1 MINLWI
7 YVGLF
12 FTFYELYLTFVLQ
25 KQPHMSADISLRKG
39 LSIPLKG
46 QAKKVLETSKTSDN
60 FTLYPDDFHGIVP
73 KMLVKEGEKIALG
86 QPVFFSKANPE
97 MQFVSPISGTLSKI
111 VRGAKRR
118 ILEIQ
123 LKSDGKDKAVKHKI
137 PALDKLSDVDVKSH
151 LLASGCWPFIKQRPY
166 DVIANPDSTPKG
178 IFISGFNTAP
188 LAADVA
194 FLLEQQQED
203 FQNGINVL
211 ATLAPKVHLSI
222 SADDTSFLSSVSG
235 VEILRVKGI
244 HPAGNVGV
252 QIHHI
257 DPVNAGETAW
267 VVNPED
273 VAIIGRLFTTGVFDP
288 QRTVAV
294 AGPVVT
300 KPSYY
305 KTRIGAAIA
314 PLLDDAGVSANGQVR
329 IINGDALSGA
339 TTHAD
344 GSVGF
349 YNNTLTVL
357 AEGNHFRMFGWL
369 PFAGNKI
376 FSMSRT
382 SLSWLL
388 PKRTYALDTNMNGE
402 ERALVVTGEME
413 QVLPMD
419 IFPMQLI
426 KECMAQNI
434 EKMEGLG
441 IYEVA
446 PEDFALVDYAS
457 TSKIEAQ
464 AIIRDAL
471 DLMIKEVG

>member
-1 MINLWI
+1 M
-7 YVGLF
+7 
-12 FTFYELYLTFVLQ
+12 
-25 KQPHMSADISLRKG
+25 RKG

-46 QAKKVLETSKTSDN
+46 EATKDLRTSNTSDN
-60 FTLYPDDFHGIVP
+60 YTLYPDDFHGVVP
-73 KMLVKEGEKIALG
+73 KMLVKEGEKVSVG
-86 QPVFFSKANPE
+86 QAVFFSKANPE
-97 MQFVSPISGTLSKI
+97 MQFVSPVSGTLTEI

-118 ILEIQ
+118 ILEIR
-123 LKSDGKDKAVKHKI
+123 LHSDGKDKTVKHKI
-137 PALDKLSDVDVKSH
+137 PALDKLSKADVKTH

-166 DVIANPDSTPKG
+166 DVIANPESTPKG

-194 FLLEQQQED
+194 FVLHEQQED
-203 FQNGINVL
+203 FQNGIHVL
-211 ATLAPKVHLSI
+211 SKLAPKVHLSVAAND
-222 SADDTSFLSSVSG
+222 SSFLSNVVG
-235 VEILRVKGI
+235 AEIHRIKGI

-257 DPVNAGETAW
+257 DPVNEGDTVW
-267 VVNPED
+267 VVNSED
-273 VAIIGRLFTTGVFDP
+273 VAIIGRFFTSGTFDP
-288 QRTVAV
+288 SRTVAV
-294 AGPVVT
+294 AGPVVN
-300 KPSYY
+300 KPSYL
-305 KTRIGAAIA
+305 KTRIGAAVA
-314 PLLDDAGVSANGQVR
+314 PLLEEVGVSSNGQVR
-329 IINGDALSGA
+329 VINGDVLSG
-339 TTHAD
+339 TKTHAD
-344 GSVGF
+344 GNIGF
-349 YNNTLTVL
+349 YNNTLSVL
-357 AEGNHFRMFGWL
+357 SEGNHYRMLGWL
-369 PFAGNKI
+369 PFVGNKI

-388 PKRTYALDTNMNGE
+388 PKRKYALDTNMNGE

-419 IFPMQLI
+419 IFPMQLL

-464 AIIRDAL
+464 AIIREAL

>member
-1 MINLWI
+1 
-7 YVGLF
+7 
-12 FTFYELYLTFVLQ
+12 
-25 KQPHMSADISLRKG
+25 MSADISLRKG

-46 QAKKVLETSKTSDN
+46 EARKNLKTSRSSDN

-86 QPVFFSKANPE
+86 QPVFFSKAHPE
-97 MQFVSPISGTLSKI
+97 IQFVSPISGTLTKI

-123 LKSDGKDKAVKHKI
+123 MLSDGKDKTVKHKI
-137 PALDKLSDVDVKSH
+137 PAIDKLSDANVKSH
-151 LLASGCWPFIKQRPY
+151 LFASGCWPFIKQRPY
-166 DVIANPDSTPKG
+166 DVIADPNTIPKG
-178 IFISGFNTAP
+178 IFISGFNSAP

-194 FLLEQQQED
+194 FLLQDQQDD
-203 FQNGINVL
+203 FQNGIHVL
-211 ATLAPKVHLSI
+211 SKLAPKIHLSV
-222 SADDTSFLSSVSG
+222 SANDTSFLSNLTG
-235 VEILRVKGI
+235 VETHRIKGI

-257 DPVNAGETAW
+257 DPINAGETAW
-267 VVNPED
+267 VINPED
-273 VAIIGRLFTTGVFDP
+273 VARIGRFFTSGTFDP
-288 QRTVAV
+288 SRKVAV
-294 AGPVVT
+294 VGPVV
-300 KPSYY
+300 KLPQYY
-305 KTRIGAAIA
+305 QTRIGAAIG
-314 PLLDDAGVSANGQVR
+314 PLLDDAGTSVNGQVR
-329 IINGDALSGA
+329 IINGDVLSGA

-357 AEGNHFRMFGWL
+357 AEGNHYRMFGWL
-369 PFAGNKI
+369 PFAGSKI

-413 QVLPMD
+413 RVLPMD
-419 IFPMQLI
+419 IFPMQLL
-426 KECMAQNI
+426 KECMVQNI

-464 AIIRDAL
+464 AIIREAL

>member
-1 MINLWI
+1 M
-7 YVGLF
+7 
-12 FTFYELYLTFVLQ
+12 
-25 KQPHMSADISLRKG
+25 RKG

-46 QAKKVLETSKTSDN
+46 EATKDLRTSNTSDN
-60 FTLYPDDFHGIVP
+60 YTLYPDDFHGVVP
-73 KMLVKEGEKIALG
+73 KMLVKEGEKVSVG
-86 QPVFFSKANPE
+86 QAVFFSKANPE
-97 MQFVSPISGTLSKI
+97 MQFVSPVSGTLTEI

-118 ILEIQ
+118 ILEIR
-123 LKSDGKDKAVKHKI
+123 LHSDGKDKTVKHKI
-137 PALDKLSDVDVKSH
+137 PALDKLSKADVKTH

-166 DVIANPDSTPKG
+166 DVIANPESTPKG

-194 FLLEQQQED
+194 FVLHDQQED
-203 FQNGINVL
+203 FQKGIHVL
-211 ATLAPKVHLSI
+211 SKLAPKVHLSI
-222 SADDTSFLSSVSG
+222 AAKDGSFLSNVG
-235 VEILRVKGI
+235 GAEIHRIKGI

-257 DPVNAGETAW
+257 DPVNEGETVW
-267 VVNPED
+267 VVNAED
-273 VAIIGRLFTTGVFDP
+273 VAIIGRFFTSGTFDP
-288 QRTVAV
+288 SRTVAV
-294 AGPVVT
+294 AGPVVN
-300 KPSYY
+300 KPSYL
-305 KTRIGAAIA
+305 KTRIGAAVA
-314 PLLDDAGVSANGQVR
+314 PLLEEVGVSSNGQVR
-329 IINGDALSGA
+329 VINGDVLSGT

-344 GSVGF
+344 GNIGF
-349 YNNTLTVL
+349 YNNTLSVL
-357 AEGNHFRMFGWL
+357 SEGNHYRMFGWL
-369 PFAGNKI
+369 PFVGNKI

-388 PKRTYALDTNMNGE
+388 PKRKYALDTNMNGE

-419 IFPMQLI
+419 IFPMQLL

-464 AIIRDAL
+464 AIIREAL

>member
-1 MINLWI
+1 MC
-7 YVGLF
+7 
-12 FTFYELYLTFVLQ
+12 LTFALQ
-25 KQPHMSADISLRKG
+25 KQPHMSVDISLRKG
-39 LSIPLKG
+39 LAIPLKG
-46 QAKKVLETSKTSDN
+46 EALKNITTSKLSDN
-60 FTLYPDDFHGIVP
+60 FTLCPDDFHGVVP
-73 KMLVKEGEKIALG
+73 KMLVKEGEKVSLG
-86 QPVFFSKANPE
+86 QPVFFSKATPE

-123 LKSDGKDKAVKHKI
+123 LQSDGKDKAVKHKL
-137 PALDKLSDVDVKSH
+137 PPLDKLSDAEIKSH

-194 FLLEQQQED
+194 FLLENQQED
-203 FQNGINVL
+203 FQTGIHVL
-211 ATLAPKVHLSI
+211 AKLAPKVHLSLA
-222 SADDTSFLSSVSG
+222 ADDASFLSNVNG
-235 VEILRVKGI
+235 VEIHRIKGI

-257 DPVNAGETAW
+257 DPINAGETAW
-267 VVNPED
+267 VLAPEH
-273 VAIIGRLFTTGVFDP
+273 VANIGRFFTSGIFDP
-288 QRTVAV
+288 SRTIAV
-294 AGPVVT
+294 AGPVLD
-300 KPSYY
+300 KPFYS
-305 KTRIGAAIA
+305 KSRMGAAVA
-314 PLLDDAGVSANGQVR
+314 PLLDEAGVSANGQVR
-329 IINGDALSGA
+329 IINGDVLSGS

-344 GSVGF
+344 GNIGF
-349 YNNTLTVL
+349 YNNTLSVL

-369 PFAGNKI
+369 PFAGSKI

-419 IFPMQLI
+419 VFPMQLL

-464 AIIRDAL
+464 AIIREAL

>member
-1 MINLWI
+1 MLC
-7 YVGLF
+7 
-12 FTFYELYLTFVLQ
+12 LTFALQ
-25 KQPHMSADISLRKG
+25 KQPQMSADITLRKG

-46 QAKKVLETSKTSDN
+46 EAIKQLKTSNTSDN
-60 FTLYPDDFHGIVP
+60 FTIYPDDFHGVVP

-97 MQFVSPISGTLSKI
+97 IQFVSPVSGTLSKI

-118 ILEIQ
+118 ILELQ
-123 LKSDGKDKAVKHKI
+123 LKSDGKDKPVKHKI
-137 PALDKLSDVDVKSH
+137 PTIDTLSDADVKSH

-166 DVIANPDSTPKG
+166 DIIANPDSTPKG
-178 IFISGFNTAP
+178 IFISGFDSAP

-194 FLLEQQQED
+194 FMLEHQQED
-203 FQNGINVL
+203 FQNGVRVL
-211 ATLAPKVHLSI
+211 AALAPKVHLSVA
-222 SADDTSFLSSVSG
+222 ADDTSFLSKVTG
-235 VEILRVKGI
+235 VEIHRIKGI

-252 QIHHI
+252 QVHHI
-257 DPVNAGETAW
+257 DPINAGETAW
-267 VVNPED
+267 VVSPEN

-294 AGPVVT
+294 VGPVVT
-300 KPSYY
+300 TPAYY
-305 KTRIGAAIA
+305 KTRIGATIA

-339 TTHAD
+339 TTHVD
-344 GSVGF
+344 GNVGF
-349 YNNTLTVL
+349 YNNTITVL
-357 AEGNHFRMFGWL
+357 AEGNHYRMFGWL
-369 PFAGNKI
+369 PFAGSKI

-419 IFPMQLI
+419 IFPMQLL

-464 AIIRDAL
+464 VIIREAL

>member
-1 MINLWI
+1 
-7 YVGLF
+7 
-12 FTFYELYLTFVLQ
+12 
-25 KQPHMSADISLRKG
+25 MSADITMRKG
-39 LSIPLKG
+39 LTIPLKG
-46 QAKKVLETSKTSDN
+46 EATKDLKTSNTSDN
-60 FTLYPDDFHGIVP
+60 YTLYPDDFHGVVP
-73 KMLVKEGEKIALG
+73 KMLVKEGEKVSVG
-86 QPVFFSKANPE
+86 QAVFFSKENPE
-97 MQFVSPISGTLSKI
+97 IQFVSPVSGILTEI

-118 ILEIQ
+118 ILEIRLQ
-123 LKSDGKDKAVKHKI
+123 SDRKDKTVKHKI
-137 PALDKLSDVDVKSH
+137 PALDKLSKADVKAH

-166 DVIANPDSTPKG
+166 DVIANPESTPKG

-194 FLLEQQQED
+194 FVLHDQQED
-203 FQNGINVL
+203 FQKGIHVL
-211 ATLAPKVHLSI
+211 SKLAPKVHLSI
-222 SADDTSFLSSVSG
+222 AAKDSSFLSNVG
-235 VEILRVKGI
+235 GAEIHRIKGI

-257 DPVNAGETAW
+257 DPVNEGETVW
-267 VVNPED
+267 VVNAED
-273 VAIIGRLFTTGVFDP
+273 VAIIGRFFTSGTFDP
-288 QRTVAV
+288 SRTVAV
-294 AGPVVT
+294 AGPVVN
-300 KPSYY
+300 KPSYL
-305 KTRIGAAIA
+305 KTRIGAAVA
-314 PLLDDAGVSANGQVR
+314 PLLEEVGVSSSGQVR
-329 IINGDALSGA
+329 VINGDVLSGT

-344 GSVGF
+344 GNIGF
-349 YNNTLTVL
+349 YNNTLSVL
-357 AEGNHFRMFGWL
+357 SEGNHYRMFGWL
-369 PFAGNKI
+369 PFVGNKI

-388 PKRTYALDTNMNGE
+388 PKRKYALDTNMNGE

-419 IFPMQLI
+419 IFPMQLL

-464 AIIRDAL
+464 AIIREAL

>member
-1 MINLWI
+1 
-7 YVGLF
+7 
-12 FTFYELYLTFVLQ
+12 
-25 KQPHMSADISLRKG
+25 MSADITLKKG
-39 LSIPLKG
+39 LSIPLNGEATRKII
-46 QAKKVLETSKTSDN
+46 APKTFNN
-60 FTLYPDDFHGIVP
+60 FIIYPDDFHGVVP
-73 KMLVKEGEKIALG
+73 KMLLKEGEKVSLG
-86 QPVFFSKANPE
+86 QPVFFSKVSPE
-97 MQFVSPISGTLSKI
+97 IQFVSPVSGVLLKI

-123 LKSDGKDKAVKHKI
+123 IESDGKDNAIKHKMTK
-137 PALDKLSDVDVKSH
+137 LDKLSDVDVKAH

-166 DVIANPDSTPKG
+166 DVVANPNNAPKG

-194 FLLEQQQED
+194 FVLDSQQED
-203 FQNGINVL
+203 FQNGIHAL
-211 ATLAPKVHLSI
+211 AKLAPKVHLSV
-222 SADDTSFLSSVSG
+222 SADDTSFLSDVKG
-235 VEILRVKGI
+235 VKIHRIKGI

-257 DPVNAGETAW
+257 DPINAGETAW

-273 VAIIGRLFTTGVFDP
+273 VARIGRFFASGTFDP
-288 QRTVAV
+288 SRKVAV
-294 AGPVVT
+294 VGPVVG
-300 KPSYY
+300 KPQYFQ
-305 KTRIGAAIA
+305 TRIGAAVE
-314 PLLDDAGVSANGQVR
+314 PLLKEASISANGQVR
-329 IINGDALSGA
+329 IVNGDVLTGVA
-339 TTHAD
+339 THAD
-344 GSVGF
+344 GSIGF
-349 YNNTLTVL
+349 YNNTLSVL
-357 AEGNHFRMFGWL
+357 REGNRYRMFGWL
-369 PFAGNKI
+369 PFVGSKI

-388 PKRTYALDTNMNGE
+388 PNRKYALDTNMNGE

-413 QVLPMD
+413 RVLPMD
-419 IFPMQLI
+419 IFPMQLL

>member
-1 MINLWI
+1 M
-7 YVGLF
+7 
-12 FTFYELYLTFVLQ
+12 
-25 KQPHMSADISLRKG
+25 RKG

-46 QAKKVLETSKTSDN
+46 EATKDLKTSNTSDN
-60 FTLYPDDFHGIVP
+60 YTLYPDDFHGVVP
-73 KMLVKEGEKIALG
+73 KMLVKEGEKVSVG
-86 QPVFFSKANPE
+86 QAMFFSKANPE
-97 MQFVSPISGTLSKI
+97 MQFVSPVSGTLTEI

-118 ILEIQ
+118 ILEIR
-123 LKSDGKDKAVKHKI
+123 LHSDGKDKTVKHKI
-137 PALDKLSDVDVKSH
+137 LALDKLSKADVKAH

-166 DVIANPDSTPKG
+166 DVIANPESTPKG

-194 FLLEQQQED
+194 FVLHEQQED
-203 FQNGINVL
+203 FQKGIHVL
-211 ATLAPKVHLSI
+211 SKLAPKVHLSVAAND
-222 SADDTSFLSSVSG
+222 SSFLSNVVG
-235 VEILRVKGI
+235 AEIHRIKGI

-257 DPVNAGETAW
+257 DPVNEGESVW
-267 VVNPED
+267 VVNAED
-273 VAIIGRLFTTGVFDP
+273 VAIIGRFFTSGAFDP
-288 QRTVAV
+288 SRTVAV
-294 AGPVVT
+294 AGPVVN
-300 KPSYY
+300 KPSYL
-305 KTRIGAAIA
+305 KTRIGAAVA
-314 PLLDDAGVSANGQVR
+314 PLLEKVGVSSNGQVR
-329 IINGDALSGA
+329 IINGDVLSGT

-344 GSVGF
+344 GNIGF
-349 YNNTLTVL
+349 YNNTLSVL
-357 AEGNHFRMFGWL
+357 SEGNHYRMFGWL
-369 PFAGNKI
+369 PFVGTKI

-388 PKRTYALDTNMNGE
+388 PKRKYALDTNMNGE

-419 IFPMQLI
+419 IFPMQLL

-464 AIIRDAL
+464 AIIREAL

>member
-1 MINLWI
+1 
-7 YVGLF
+7 
-12 FTFYELYLTFVLQ
+12 
-25 KQPHMSADISLRKG
+25 MSADITMRKG
-39 LSIPLKG
+39 LTIPLKG
-46 QAKKVLETSKTSDN
+46 EATKDLKTSNTSDN
-60 FTLYPDDFHGIVP
+60 YTLYPDDFHGVVP
-73 KMLVKEGEKIALG
+73 KMLVKEGEKVSVG
-86 QPVFFSKANPE
+86 QAVFFSKENPE
-97 MQFVSPISGTLSKI
+97 IQFVSPVSGILTEI

-118 ILEIQ
+118 ILEIRLQ
-123 LKSDGKDKAVKHKI
+123 SDRKDKTVKHKI
-137 PALDKLSDVDVKSH
+137 PALDKLSKADVKAH

-166 DVIANPDSTPKG
+166 DVIANPESTPKG

-194 FLLEQQQED
+194 FVLHDQQED
-203 FQNGINVL
+203 FQKGIHVL
-211 ATLAPKVHLSI
+211 SKLAPKVHLSI
-222 SADDTSFLSSVSG
+222 AAKDGSFLSNVG
-235 VEILRVKGI
+235 GAEIHRIKGI

-257 DPVNAGETAW
+257 DPVNEGETVW
-267 VVNPED
+267 VVNAED
-273 VAIIGRLFTTGVFDP
+273 VAIIGRFFTSGTFDP
-288 QRTVAV
+288 SRTVAV
-294 AGPVVT
+294 AGPVVN
-300 KPSYY
+300 KPSYL
-305 KTRIGAAIA
+305 KTRIGAAVA
-314 PLLDDAGVSANGQVR
+314 PLLEEVGVSSSGQVR
-329 IINGDALSGA
+329 VINGDVLSGT

-344 GSVGF
+344 GNIGF
-349 YNNTLTVL
+349 YNNTLSVL
-357 AEGNHFRMFGWL
+357 SEGNHYRMFGWL
-369 PFAGNKI
+369 PFVGNKI

-388 PKRTYALDTNMNGE
+388 PKRKYALDTNMNGE

-419 IFPMQLI
+419 IFPMQLL

-464 AIIRDAL
+464 AIIREAL

>member
-1 MINLWI
+1 
-7 YVGLF
+7 
-12 FTFYELYLTFVLQ
+12 
-25 KQPHMSADISLRKG
+25 MSADITLKKG
-39 LSIPLKG
+39 LSIPLNGEATRKII
-46 QAKKVLETSKTSDN
+46 APKTFNN
-60 FTLYPDDFHGIVP
+60 FILYPDDFHGVVP
-73 KMLVKEGEKIALG
+73 KMLLKEGEKVSLG
-86 QPVFFSKANPE
+86 QPVFFSKVSPE
-97 MQFVSPISGTLSKI
+97 IQFVSPVSGVLLKI

-123 LKSDGKDKAVKHKI
+123 IESDGKDNAIKHKMTK
-137 PALDKLSDVDVKSH
+137 LDKLSDVDVKAH

-166 DVIANPDSTPKG
+166 DVVANPNNAPKG

-194 FLLEQQQED
+194 FVLDSQQED
-203 FQNGINVL
+203 FQNGIHAL
-211 ATLAPKVHLSI
+211 AKLAPKVHLSV
-222 SADDTSFLSSVSG
+222 SADDTSFLSDVKG
-235 VEILRVKGI
+235 VKIHRIKGI

-257 DPVNAGETAW
+257 DPINAGETAW

-273 VAIIGRLFTTGVFDP
+273 VARIGRFFASGTFDP
-288 QRTVAV
+288 SRKVAV
-294 AGPVVT
+294 VGPVVG
-300 KPSYY
+300 KPQYFQ
-305 KTRIGAAIA
+305 TRIGAAVE
-314 PLLDDAGVSANGQVR
+314 PLLKEASISANGQVR
-329 IINGDALSGA
+329 IVNGDVLTGVA
-339 TTHAD
+339 THAD
-344 GSVGF
+344 GSIGF
-349 YNNTLTVL
+349 YNNTLSVL
-357 AEGNHFRMFGWL
+357 REGNRYRMFGWL
-369 PFAGNKI
+369 PFVGSKI

-388 PKRTYALDTNMNGE
+388 PNRKYALDTNMNGE

-413 QVLPMD
+413 RVLPMD
-419 IFPMQLI
+419 IFPMQLL